1 MSFHI
6 TPPYV
11 ICNRPLTCWQEVSLT
26 GRHPVRKL
34 LSREMHLDSWQK
46 LTVLQTLCLPP
57 LKYSTLIKITLL
69 SFLHETIF
77 KLTKVRMPLPSE
89 NASLMP
95 KCFPN
100 AKEFLTIKRA
110 AFHIPNNTFLES
122 SKLLGPSQRNQLVSY
137 IFALF

>member
-1 MSFHI
+1 M
-6 TPPYV
+6 
-11 ICNRPLTCWQEVSLT
+11 
-26 GRHPVRKL
+26 
-34 LSREMHLDSWQK
+34 
-46 LTVLQTLCLPP
+46 
-57 LKYSTLIKITLL
+57 KITLL
-69 SFLHETIF
+69 SSSHETIF
-77 KLTKVRMPLPSE
+77 KPAKVRMPLTSE
-89 NASLMP
+89 IASLMP